1 MEEMNNMSM
10 RAILLSSFGVMI
22 VALMV
27 VGGIGYDGMH
37 TATSCVNDIV
47 KIDTTVKKVTAIGK
61 SILEDITLATDYDH
75 TKSATE
81 LSKFDNHT
89 EKTLQHIKALQAHI
103 QDKELFGFVD
113 RLDEDLLKI
122 ANEVKRGDA
131 NISIRADQE
140 KLLATLDKVHAYI
153 ENKQEKLLEKNESKI
168 ATFSTT
174 MSFVAIIAIIIA
186 IIMAFFVANFI
197 VRNLLTIQE
206 AAADLSTS
214 DGDLTKRL
222 PIIGKN
228 EIGSVAIAVN
238 TFIQKVQNT
247 IAQAKENGSENASV
261 SAELSATSLE
271 IGGRAEKEASLIA
284 NTTSRAQEAF
294 SKLEVAVQ
302 TVSESEKDILVAEK
316 TLAEAQES
324 ISSLLGNMNA
334 ANEKEIELSSS
345 METLQEEAS
354 SVKEVL
360 SIIGD
365 IADQTNL
372 LALNA
377 AIEAARAGEH
387 GRGFAVVADE
397 VRKLAERTQK
407 SLTEITGTINLVIQ
421 SISDASAQME
431 ANTKE
436 FGKAMEE
443 ADGVGAQIEGV
454 TTALQNA
461 STASVTSAKTSNEI
475 AQEMKEVIQNMT
487 NITTNSTENARSV
500 EEIAGAAEHLSHL
513 TEELRNTLE
522 LFKS

>member
-1 MEEMNNMSM
+1 M

-27 VGGIGYDGMH
+27 VGGIGYSGMH

-47 KIDTTVKKVTAIGK
+47 KIDITVKKVTTVEK
-61 SILEDITLATDYDH
+61 SIMKDVTLAADYGH
-75 TKSATE
+75 TKSIAE
-81 LSKFDNHT
+81 LSKFESHD
-89 EKTLQHIKALQAHI
+89 EKTLQHIKTLQSHI
-103 QDKELFGFVD
+103 QDRELFGLVG
-113 RLDEDLLKI
+113 RLDEDLLKV

-153 ENKQEKLLEKNESKI
+153 ENKQEKLVEKNESKI
-168 ATFSTT
+168 AAFSTT
-174 MSFVAIIAIIIA
+174 MNFVAIIAIIIA
-186 IIMAFFVANFI
+186 ILIAFFVANFI
-197 VRNLLTIQE
+197 VKNLLTIQE
-206 AAADLSTS
+206 AARDLSSS

-228 EIGSVAIAVN
+228 EIGDVAVAVN

-271 IGGRAEKEASLIA
+271 IGGRAEQEASLIA
-284 NTTSRAQEAF
+284 NTTARAQDAF
-294 SKLEVAVQ
+294 GKLEMTVA
-302 TVSESEKDILVAEK
+302 TVNESEKDIIVAVQTLEK
-316 TLAEAQES
+316 ANGS
-324 ISSLLGNMNA
+324 IASLLTNMNA
-334 ANEKEIELSSS
+334 ANEKELELSSN
-345 METLQEEAS
+345 MGTLQEEAS

-431 ANTKE
+431 ANTQE
-436 FGKAMEE
+436 FGKAMNE
-443 ADGVGAQIEGV
+443 ADSVSEQIQSV
-454 TTALQNA
+454 NSALESASNA
-461 STASVTSAKTSNEI
+461 SEISAKTSNEI
-475 AQEMKEVIQNMT
+475 AEEMKEVIENMT
-487 NITTNSTENARSV
+487 NITANSTENARSV